1 MHRDYTLGTTSA
13 YAENTHENPPERRRL
28 GNYLRVR
35 GEYGYWH
42 DLVYKKQELP
52 PRTRRIPLSYCSII
66 SASGTTSAYAENT
79 KKRFHR
85 IKTNRNYL
93 RVRGEYAASSLKV
106 LVTLELPP
114 RTRRIRNLNKQ
125 RRRRDGTTSAYAE
138 NTIPR
143 PRDGCVWRNYL
154 RVRGEY
160 DLDRQIFDFN
170 EELPPR
176 TRRIP

>member
-1 MHRDYTLGTTSA
+1 MGTTSA

-93 RVRGEYAASSLKV
+93 RVRGEYPNRHEPCPKHP
-106 LVTLELPP
+106 ELPP
-114 RTRRIRNLNKQ
+114 RTRRILVPHGRVHH
-125 RRRRDGTTSAYAE
+125 DGGTTSAYAE
-138 NTIPR
+138 NTAS
-143 PRDGCVWRNYL
+143 GEGGVFLQWNYL

-160 DLDRQIFDFN
+160 YIPVRWAPRIS
-170 EELPPR
+170 ELPPR